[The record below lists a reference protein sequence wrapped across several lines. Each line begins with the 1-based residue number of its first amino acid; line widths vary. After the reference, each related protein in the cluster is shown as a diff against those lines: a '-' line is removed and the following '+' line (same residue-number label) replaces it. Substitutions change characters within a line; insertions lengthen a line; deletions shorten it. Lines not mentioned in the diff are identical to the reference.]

1 MKNLKKVIA
10 LVAVFAM
17 LVSTVAFAQSYTDVK
32 DGDNYA
38 EAIEMLSSLNI
49 LTGDKDDNGNAVF
62 RPNDTITRAE
72 VAAIVERMQN
82 INAAAN
88 SATVFTDV
96 PSSHWASGYIAQ
108 ATAAGIINGYG
119 DGTFGPEDE
128 VLYEQAV
135 KMVVEAI
142 GYAPFVKDN
151 GGYYAGHILA
161 AQRYG
166 VLEGVVGG
174 AIGAKATRGQV
185 AQLVYNAIDTPLMDR
200 NTYGDK
206 AEYVIYN
213 GKNGNDFDT
222 LLTRDLGVVK
232 GTGIVEGNAVTTLD
246 AAKTINTDKDEE
258 ITIDFNDDDD
268 YSNYELNKVNTIYA
282 NGTNAGASIG
292 KEVTFY
298 LKETSKSGEYDVLS
312 VAETNKN
319 KEITVSLDNYSFFGG
334 GYFKYY
340 KDDNA
345 RSTTDV
351 RVAITSVLYN
361 GVAYPDAVTVTED
374 SKGVK
379 TYTVHDDV
387 IDGLL
392 KDPKYSGQVTLID
405 NGVGSTYNVMSVEIA
420 AAAVVDEVSGNGK
433 VSFKE
438 TPKGKDGK
446 KIELIFD
453 EDDETQ
459 IIELTKNGEAYD
471 YTQLTEWDV
480 LSVLANAQNDYYVAE
495 VIDAGKI
502 SSTISEVGKSESSSD
517 GNEYK
522 IDGQFYDVAVNPYL
536 SGKLTGGASGVFY
549 IDKYGKIVAY
559 DKNGSTTGSD
569 AYAYI
574 LNAAAIPDDFEKQNI
589 RVQYLDKTG
598 AIGDVYFS
606 TTVTIENAGA
616 VKVDDEDTTLAT
628 DLDIDKDKDTVK
640 VENYNEDKAKVLA
653 GALKNKL
660 VTYSLSGNYIKSIT
674 FAQDDPEDGTLCLN
688 NAAKDATYDEDNQ
701 RIKVGKNYDLDDSTI
716 VFFINGS
723 SKVYN
728 TTTEKID
735 GVASKTASKV
745 GTVSALAD
753 DYDYAQVYDYDDTVG
768 VLVLFNTS
776 GGIAGS
782 SNVAVIDSIGTATVD
797 GTNVTSVTYW
807 MNGVK
812 ATAYTDVDYNGD
824 DLSKATQGD
833 AWKLAVN
840 GTTITE
846 ARRVAGYS
854 RNINKADED
863 GKVTLTDENFS
874 GKEGYEF
881 GPVVGYTSVGKKIQY
896 APKVEGGYDF
906 AEDNSESIKVGD
918 DVNVYVVDPARRSGN
933 VYVGAAS
940 DVSYDKDLIE
950 QANSTTLK
958 VISRT
963 FDKDLDDYPVLVGA
977 NKDALGM
984 MDFVLAITYDDDVQD
999 VIIYKAPDFG
1009 KYNVK

>member
-32 DGDNYA
+32 DGDNYS

-82 INAAAN
+82 INAASN

-119 DGTFGPEDE
+119 DGTFGPEDD
-128 VLYEQAV
+128 VLYEQV
-135 KMVVEAI
+135 IKMVVEAI

-151 GGYYAGHILA
+151 GGYYAGHLLA

-166 VLEGVVGG
+166 VLDGVVGG

-200 NTYGDK
+200 YTYGDK
-206 AEYVIYN
+206 AEYVIYH
-213 GKNGNDFDT
+213 GKNGNDFET

-232 GTGIVEGNAVTTLD
+232 GTGIVEGNAVTSLD
-246 AAKTINTDKDEE
+246 AAKTIDTDKDEE
-258 ITIDFNDDDD
+258 IAIAFNDDDD
-268 YSNYELNKVNTIYA
+268 YYNYELNKVNTIYA
-282 NGTNAGASIG
+282 NDSNAGASIG

-319 KEITVSLDNYSFFGG
+319 KEITVSLDNYSDFDG

-351 RVAITSVLYN
+351 RVGITSVLYN
-361 GVAYPDAVTVTED
+361 GVAYPDAVTITTD

-387 IDGLL
+387 IDDLL
-392 KDPKYSGQVTLID
+392 NSPTWSGQVTLID

-433 VSFKE
+433 VSFKNS
-438 TPKGKDGK
+438 PKGKDDK

-480 LSVLANAQNDYYVAE
+480 LSVLANNQNDYYVAE

-502 SSTISEVGKSESSSD
+502 SSTISEVGSSD
-517 GNEYK
+517 SSKDGKEYK
-522 IDGQFYDVAVNPYL
+522 IDGQFYDVAENAEL
-536 SGKLTGGASGVFY
+536 NGKLTGGASGVFY

-574 LNAAAIPDDFEKQNI
+574 LNAVATADDFGKQNI

-606 TTVTIENAGA
+606 TTVTIENAG
-616 VKVDDEDTTLAT
+616 TTLAT
-628 DLDIDKDKDTVK
+628 ALGIDKDKDTVK
-640 VENYNEDKAKVLA
+640 VENFTATKADALA
-653 GALKNKL
+653 EALKNKL
-660 VTYSLSGNYIKSIT
+660 VTYGLSGNYIKTVT
-674 FAQDDPEDGTLCLN
+674 FAQNDPDDGTLCLN
-688 NAAKDATYDEDNQ
+688 AEYKDAEYDEDNQ
-701 RIKVGKNYDLDDSTI
+701 RIKVGTKKFDLDDSTI

-723 SKVYN
+723 SDVYV
-728 TTTEKID
+728 D
-735 GVASKTASKV
+735 GSGLVGDASKTASKV
-745 GTVSALAD
+745 GTVAALAP

-768 VLVLFNTS
+768 ALVLFNTS
-776 GGIAGS
+776 GGISGS
-782 SNVAVIDSIGTATVD
+782 SNIAVIDSIGEATVD
-797 GTNVTSVTYW
+797 GTKVTSVTYW

-812 ATAYTDVDYNGD
+812 ATAYTDVDYTVNGTD
-824 DLSKATQGD
+824 IADAEQGD

-846 ARRVAGYS
+846 ARRVASYS
-854 RNINKADED
+854 RDITKHGKD
-863 GKVTLTDENFS
+863 GYAKVVPERLER
-874 GKEGYEF
+874 KEGIES

-906 AEDNSESIKVGD
+906 VEGNSESIKVGD
-918 DVNVYVVDPARRSGN
+918 DVNVYIVDPARRSGN

-950 QANSTTLK
+950 QANSSTLK
-958 VISRT
+958 VVSRA
-963 FDKDLDDYPVLVGA
+963 DADDVWVAAGE
-977 NKDALGM
+977 DALGM

>member
-38 EAIEMLSSLNI
+38 EAIEMLSSLNV

-128 VLYEQAV
+128 VLYEQV
-135 KMVVEAI
+135 IKMVVEAI

-200 NTYGDK
+200 STYGAE
-206 AEYVIYN
+206 AEYVIYH
-213 GKNGNDFDT
+213 GKNGNDFET

-232 GTGIVEGNAVTTLD
+232 GTGIVSANAVTSLD
-246 AAKTINTDKDEE
+246 SHNEINTDKDEV
-258 ITIDFNDDDD
+258 IKIDYNDDDD
-268 YSNYELNKVNTIYA
+268 YYNYELEKVRTIYA
-282 NGTNAGASIG
+282 NGSNAGASIG

-319 KEITVSLDNYSFFGG
+319 KEITVSLDNYSLYDGA
-334 GYFKYY
+334 YFKYY

-351 RVAITSVLYN
+351 KVAIDSVLYN
-361 GVAYPDAVTVTED
+361 GVAYSTEVADVQELLD
-374 SKGVK
+374 SP
-379 TYTVHDDV
+379 TW
-387 IDGLL
+387 
-392 KDPKYSGQVTLID
+392 SGQITLID
-405 NGVGSTYNVMSVEIA
+405 NGEGSTYNVMSVEIA

-433 VSFKE
+433 VSFKNS
-438 TPKGKDGK
+438 PSGKDGK

-480 LSVLANAQNDYYVAE
+480 LSVLANDQNDYYVAE

-502 SSTISEVGKSESSSD
+502 SSTISEVASSD
-517 GNEYK
+517 SSADDKEYK
-522 IDGQFYDVAVNPYL
+522 IDGQFYDVAENAEL
-536 SGKLTGGASGVFY
+536 NGRLTGGASGVFY

-574 LNAAAIPDDFEKQNI
+574 LNAVATSDDFGKQNI

-606 TTVTIENAGA
+606 TTVTIENAG
-616 VKVDDEDTTLAT
+616 TTLAT
-628 DLDIDKDKDTVK
+628 ALGIDNVKDTVK
-640 VENYNEDKAKVLA
+640 VENFTATKADALA
-653 GALKNKL
+653 EALKNKL
-660 VTYSLSGNYIKSIT
+660 VTYGLSGNYIKTIT
-674 FAQDDPEDGTLCLN
+674 FAQDDPDDGSLCLN
-688 NAAKDATYDEDNQ
+688 KEGKNAAYDEDNQ
-701 RIKVGKNYDLDDSTI
+701 RIAVGGKKYDLDDSTI

-723 SKVYN
+723 SEVYN
-728 TTTEKID
+728 TTTETID
-735 GVASKTASKV
+735 GDASKTASKV
-745 GTVSALAD
+745 GTVAALAD
-753 DYDYAQVYDYDDTVG
+753 DYDYAQVYDYDETVG

-776 GGIAGS
+776 GGISGS
-782 SNVAVIDSIGTATVD
+782 SKVAIIDSIGEATVD
-797 GTNVTSVTYW
+797 GTKVTSVTYW

-812 ATAYTDVDYNGD
+812 ATAYTDVDYTANGTD
-824 DLSKATQGD
+824 IADAEQGD

-846 ARRVAGYS
+846 AKRVAGYS
-854 RNINKADED
+854 RDINEPGED
-863 GKVTLTDENFS
+863 GDVTLAMNVS
-874 GKEGYEF
+874 GKEGYEY

-896 APKVEGGYDF
+896 APVVAGGYDF
-906 AEDNSESIKVGD
+906 AEGNSESVKVGD
-918 DVNVYVVDPARRSGN
+918 DVNVYVVDPARRSNN

-958 VISRT
+958 VYDRATTPS
-963 FDKDLDDYPVLVGA
+963 VLVDAGEV
-977 NKDALGM
+977 ALGM

-1009 KYNVK
+1009 KYNVKEVPAEEE

>member
-82 INAAAN
+82 INAASN

-151 GGYYAGHILA
+151 GGYYAGHLLA

-166 VLEGVVGG
+166 VLDGVVGG

-232 GTGIVEGNAVTTLD
+232 GTGIVSANAVTSLD
-246 AAKTINTDKDEE
+246 SYNEINTDKDEE
-258 ITIDFNDDDD
+258 IDIDFNVDDD
-268 YSNYELNKVNTIYA
+268 YVNYELDKVNTIYA
-282 NGTNAGASIG
+282 NGSNAGASIG

-298 LKETSKSGEYDVLS
+298 LKESSKSGEYDVLS

-319 KEITVSLDNYSFFGG
+319 KEITVSLDNYSSYDGA
-334 GYFKYY
+334 YFKYY
-340 KDDNA
+340 KDDSA
-345 RSTTDV
+345 RSTTDQKV
-351 RVAITSVLYN
+351 DIDSVLYN
-361 GVAYPDAVTVTED
+361 GVAVPESEVDGILAD
-374 SKGVK
+374 SKVW
-379 TYTVHDDV
+379 
-387 IDGLL
+387 
-392 KDPKYSGQVTLID
+392 SGQITLID
-405 NGVGSTYNVMSVEIA
+405 NGQGTTYNVMSIEIA
-420 AAAVVDEVSGNGK
+420 TAVVVDEVNGSGK
-433 VSFKE
+433 VSLKDTTDG
-438 TPKGKDGK
+438 TPKSKDGK
-446 KIELIFD
+446 TIELVFD
-453 EDDETQ
+453 EDDDTQ

-480 LSVLANAQNDYYVAE
+480 LSVLANEKNNYYVAE

-502 SSTISEVGKSESSSD
+502 SSKISEIASSD
-517 GNEYK
+517 SSADDNKYK
-522 IDGQFYDVAVNPYL
+522 IDGEFYDVAKYAHKN
-536 SGKLTGGASGVFY
+536 GKLASGASGVFY

-559 DKNGSTTGSD
+559 DKSGSTTSSD

-574 LNAAAIPDDFEKQNI
+574 LNAVATSDDFGKQNI

-598 AIGDVYFS
+598 AVGDVYFS
-606 TTVTIENAGA
+606 TTVTVENAGS
-616 VKVDDEDTTLAT
+616 TLASA
-628 DLDIDKDKDTVK
+628 LSIDAEKDTVK
-640 VENYNEDKAKVLA
+640 VENLSAANADKLA
-653 GALKNKL
+653 TALKNKL
-660 VTYSLSGNYIKSIT
+660 VTYGLSGNYIKTVT
-674 FAQDDPEDGTLCLN
+674 FAQGFEDDGTLCLN
-688 NAAKDATYDEDNQ
+688 KEGVASYDEDNQ
-701 RIKVGKNYDLDDSTI
+701 RIAVGGKKFDVDDSTI

-723 SKVYN
+723 SDVYV
-728 TTTEKID
+728 D
-735 GVASKTASKV
+735 GSGLVGDASKTASKV
-745 GTVSALAD
+745 GTVAALAD
-753 DYDYAQVYDYDDTVG
+753 DYDFAQVYDYDETVG

-776 GGIAGS
+776 GGISGS
-782 SNVAVIDSIGTATVD
+782 SNVAIIDSIGEATVD
-797 GTNVTSVTYW
+797 GTKVVSVTYW

-812 ATAYTDVDYNGD
+812 ATAYTDVDYDGA
-824 DLSKATQGD
+824 DLSTAAQGD
-833 AWKLAVN
+833 AWKLAIN
-840 GTTITE
+840 GSTITE
-846 ARRVAGYS
+846 GRKFADYS
-854 RNINKADED
+854 RDITKQGED
-863 GKVTLTDENFS
+863 GAAVVSVSKS
-874 GKEGYEF
+874 GKEGFEF
-881 GPVVGYTSVGKKIQY
+881 GPVVGYSNSKIQY
-896 APKVEGGYDF
+896 APVIEGGYDF
-906 AEDNSESIKVGD
+906 VEGNSESIKVGD
-918 DVNVYVVDPARRSGN
+918 DVNVYIVDPSRRSNN
-933 VYVGAAS
+933 VYVGSAG
-940 DVSYDKDLIE
+940 DVSYDKELIK
-950 QANSTTLK
+950 QANSDSLK

-963 FDKDLDDYPVLVGA
+963 FDKDLNDYPVLVDA

-984 MDFVLAITYDDDVQD
+984 MDFVLAITYDDNVQD

>member
-119 DGTFGPEDE
+119 DGTFGPEDD
-128 VLYEQAV
+128 VLYEQV
-135 KMVVEAI
+135 IKMVVEAI

-151 GGYYAGHILA
+151 GGYYAGHLLA

-166 VLEGVVGG
+166 VLDGVVGG

-200 NTYGDK
+200 YTYGDK
-206 AEYVIYN
+206 AEYVIYH
-213 GKNGNDFDT
+213 GKNGNDFET

-232 GTGIVEGNAVTTLD
+232 GTGIVSANAVTSLVSYND
-246 AAKTINTDKDEE
+246 INTDKDEV
-258 ITIDFNDDDD
+258 IKIDFNDDDD
-268 YSNYELNKVNTIYA
+268 YYNYELEKVHTVYA

-319 KEITVSLDNYSFFGG
+319 KEITVSLDNYSSYDGA
-334 GYFKYY
+334 YFKYY

-351 RVAITSVLYN
+351 KVAIDSVLYN
-361 GVAYPDAVTVTED
+361 GVAYSTAVTDVQDLLD
-374 SKGVK
+374 SP
-379 TYTVHDDV
+379 TW
-387 IDGLL
+387 
-392 KDPKYSGQVTLID
+392 SGQITLID
-405 NGVGSTYNVMSVEIA
+405 NGEGSTYNVMSVEIA

-433 VSFKE
+433 VSFKNS
-438 TPKGKDGK
+438 PSGKDGK

-480 LSVLANAQNDYYVAE
+480 LSVLANDKNDYYVAE

-502 SSTISEVGKSESSSD
+502 SSTISEVGSSD
-517 GNEYK
+517 SSADDKEYK
-522 IDGQFYDVAVNPYL
+522 IDGQFYDVAENAEL
-536 SGKLTGGASGVFY
+536 NGRLTGGASGVFY

-574 LNAAAIPDDFEKQNI
+574 LNAVATADDFGKQNI

-606 TTVTIENAGA
+606 TTVTIENAG
-616 VKVDDEDTTLAT
+616 TTLAT
-628 DLDIDKDKDTVK
+628 ALGIDNVKDTVK
-640 VENYNEDKAKVLA
+640 VENFTATKADALA
-653 GALKNKL
+653 EALKNKL
-660 VTYSLSGNYIKSIT
+660 VTYGLSGNYIKTIT
-674 FAQDDPEDGTLCLN
+674 FAQDDPDDGSLCLN
-688 NAAKDATYDEDNQ
+688 REGKDAAYDEDNQ
-701 RIKVGKNYDLDDSTI
+701 RIKVGGKNYDLDDSTI

-723 SKVYN
+723 SDVYV
-728 TTTEKID
+728 D
-735 GVASKTASKV
+735 GSGLVGDASKTASKV
-745 GTVSALAD
+745 GTVAALAD
-753 DYDYAQVYDYDDTVG
+753 DYDYAQVYDDDDTVG

-776 GGIAGS
+776 GGISGS
-782 SNVAVIDSIGTATVD
+782 SKVAIIDSIGEATVD
-797 GTNVTSVTYW
+797 GTKVTSVTYW

-812 ATAYTDVDYNGD
+812 ATAYTDVDYTVNGTD
-824 DLSKATQGD
+824 IADAEQGD

-854 RNINKADED
+854 RYKYVDDSGEIYEEFKPGED
-863 GKVTLTDENFS
+863 GKVELTDKNFS

-896 APKVEGGYDF
+896 APALEEGGYDF
-906 AEDNSESIKVGD
+906 TKGNSKSVKVGE
-918 DVNVYVVDPARRSGN
+918 DVNVYVVDPARRSNN

-950 QANSTTLK
+950 QANSSTLEVWNRATTPK
-958 VISRT
+958 
-963 FDKDLDDYPVLVGA
+963 KLVSAG
-977 NKDALGM
+977 KDALGM

-999 VIIYKAPDFG
+999 VIIYKANDFG
-1009 KYNVK
+1009 KYNVKEVPAEEE

>member
-128 VLYEQAV
+128 VLYEQV
-135 KMVVEAI
+135 IKMVVEAI

-151 GGYYAGHILA
+151 GGYYAGHLLA

-166 VLEGVVGG
+166 VLDGVVGG

-200 NTYGDK
+200 YTYGDK
-206 AEYVIYN
+206 AEYVIYH
-213 GKNGNDFDT
+213 GKNGNDFET

-232 GTGIVEGNAVTTLD
+232 GTGIVTANAVTTLD
-246 AAKTINTDKDEE
+246 AAKTIDTDKEEE
-258 ITIDFNDDDD
+258 IKIDFNADDD
-268 YSNYELNKVNTIYA
+268 YSNYELSKVSTIYA
-282 NGTNAGASIG
+282 NGSNAGASIG

-319 KEITVSLDNYSFFGG
+319 KEITVSLDLFDDYDGTT
-334 GYFKYY
+334 FKYY
-340 KDDNA
+340 KDDSA

-351 RVAITSVLYN
+351 KVDIDYVLYN
-361 GVAYPDAVTVTED
+361 GVAYSTEVSD
-374 SKGVK
+374 VK
-379 TYTVHDDV
+379 D
-387 IDGLL
+387 LL
-392 KDPKYSGQVTLID
+392 DTKTWSGQITLLD
-405 NGVGSTYNVMSVEIA
+405 NGVGTTYNVMSIEIA

-433 VSFKE
+433 VSFKNS
-438 TPKGKDGK
+438 PSGKDGK

-453 EDDETQ
+453 EDDDTQ

-480 LSVLANAQNDYYVAE
+480 LSVLANDKNDYYVAE

-502 SSTISEVGKSESSSD
+502 SSKISEVGSSTSSAD
-517 GNEYK
+517 GKEYM
-522 IDGQFYDVAVNPYL
+522 IDGTFYDVAENAEL
-536 SGKLTGGASGVFY
+536 SGKLAADASGVFY

-559 DKNGSTTGSD
+559 DKKGGTTSSD

-574 LNAAAIPDDFEKQNI
+574 LNAVATSDDFGKQNI

-598 AIGDVYFS
+598 AVGDVYFS
-606 TTVTIENAGA
+606 TTVTVENAGS
-616 VKVDDEDTTLAT
+616 TLAT
-628 DLDIDKDKDTVK
+628 ALGIDAEKDTVK
-640 VENYNEDKAKVLA
+640 VENLSATNADKLA
-653 GALKNKL
+653 TALKNKL
-660 VTYSLSGNYIKSIT
+660 VTYSLSGNYIKTVT
-674 FAQDDPEDGTLCLN
+674 FAQDDPDDGSLCLN
-688 NAAKDATYDEDNQ
+688 KEGAASYDEDNQ
-701 RIKVGKNYDLDDSTI
+701 RIAVGTKKYDIDDSTI

-723 SKVYN
+723 SGEKVYDTDAEEIN
-728 TTTEKID
+728 GD
-735 GVASKTASKV
+735 ASKTASKV
-745 GTVSALAD
+745 GTVAALAD
-753 DYDYAQVYDYDDTVG
+753 DYDFAQVYDYDDTVG

-776 GGIAGS
+776 GGISGS
-782 SNVAVIDSIGTATVD
+782 SNIAIIDSVGEATVD
-797 GTNVTSVTYW
+797 GTKVASVTYW

-812 ATAYTDVDYNGD
+812 ATAYTDADYDGD
-824 DLSKATQGD
+824 ALDKDSTAQGD
-833 AWKLAVN
+833 AWKLAIN

-846 ARRVAGYS
+846 GKKVAAYS
-854 RNINKADED
+854 RDIAEPGEAGDIS
-863 GKVTLTDENFS
+863 LTMNVS
-874 GKEGYEF
+874 GKESYEY

-896 APKVEGGYDF
+896 APVKLGGYDF
-906 AEDNSESIKVGD
+906 ADGNSETIKVGD
-918 DVNVYVVDPARRSGN
+918 GVNVYVVDPARRSGN

-950 QANSTTLK
+950 QANSSTLK
-958 VISRT
+958 VVSRS
-963 FDKDLDDYPVLVGA
+963 DADDVWVA
-977 NKDALGM
+977 ADEDALGM
-984 MDFVLAITYDDDVQD
+984 MDFVLAISYDGDVQD
-999 VIIYKAPDFG
+999 VVIYKANDFG

>member
-128 VLYEQAV
+128 VLYEQV
-135 KMVVEAI
+135 IKMVVEAI

-151 GGYYAGHILA
+151 GGYYAGHLLA

-166 VLEGVVGG
+166 VLDGVVGG

-200 NTYGDK
+200 YTYGDK
-206 AEYVIYN
+206 AEYVIYH
-213 GKNGNDFDT
+213 GKNGNDFET

-232 GTGIVEGNAVTTLD
+232 GTGIVEANAVTTLD
-246 AAKTINTDKDEE
+246 AAKTIDTDKDEE
-258 ITIDFNDDDD
+258 IVIAFNDDDD
-268 YSNYELNKVNTIYA
+268 YYNYELNKVNTIYA
-282 NGTNAGASIG
+282 NGSNAGASIG

-298 LKETSKSGEYDVLS
+298 LKETSKSGEYNVLS

-319 KEITVSLDNYSFFGG
+319 KEITVSLDNYSYFGG

-361 GVAYPDAVTVTED
+361 GVAYPGAVTFTED
-374 SKGVK
+374 SKGVR

-387 IDGLL
+387 IAGLL
-392 KDPKYSGQVTLID
+392 NSPTWSGQVTLID
-405 NGVGSTYNVMSVEIA
+405 NGQGTTYNVMSIEIA
-420 AAAVVDEVSGNGK
+420 TAVVVDEVNGSGK
-433 VSFKE
+433 VSLKDTTDG
-438 TPKGKDGK
+438 TPKSKDGK
-446 KIELIFD
+446 TIELVFD
-453 EDDETQ
+453 EDDDTQ

-480 LSVLANAQNDYYVAE
+480 LSVLANDQNDYYVAE

-502 SSTISEVGKSESSSD
+502 SSTISEVASSD
-517 GNEYK
+517 SSADDNKYK
-522 IDGQFYDVAVNPYL
+522 IDGEFYDVAKYAHKN
-536 SGKLTGGASGVFY
+536 GKLASGASGVFY

-559 DKNGSTTGSD
+559 DKSGSTTSSD

-574 LNAAAIPDDFEKQNI
+574 LNAVATSDDFGKQNI

-606 TTVTIENAGA
+606 TTVTIENAGSA
-616 VKVDDEDTTLAT
+616 LAG
-628 DLDIDKDKDTVK
+628 DLDIDAEKDTVK
-640 VENYNEDKAKVLA
+640 VENLSAPNAEKLA
-653 GALKNKL
+653 TALKNKL
-660 VTYSLSGNYIKSIT
+660 VTYGLSGNYIKTVT
-674 FAQDDPEDGTLCLN
+674 FAQGKEDDGTLCLN
-688 NAAKDATYDEDNQ
+688 KEGVASYDEDNQ
-701 RIKVGKNYDLDDSTI
+701 RIAVGGKKFDVDDSTI

-723 SKVYN
+723 SEVYN
-728 TTTEKID
+728 TEDEVID
-735 GVASKTASKV
+735 GDASKTASKV
-745 GTVSALAD
+745 GTVAALAD
-753 DYDYAQVYDYDDTVG
+753 DYDFAQVYDYDETVG

-776 GGIAGS
+776 GGISGS
-782 SNVAVIDSIGTATVD
+782 SNVAIIDSIGEATVD
-797 GTNVTSVTYW
+797 GTKVVSVTYW

-812 ATAYTDVDYNGD
+812 ATAYTDVDYDGA
-824 DLSKATQGD
+824 DLSTAAQGD
-833 AWKLAVN
+833 AWKLAIN
-840 GTTITE
+840 GSTITE
-846 ARRVAGYS
+846 GRKFADYS
-854 RNINKADED
+854 RDITKKGED
-863 GKVTLTDENFS
+863 GAAVVSVSKS
-874 GKEGYEF
+874 GKEGFEF
-881 GPVVGYTSVGKKIQY
+881 GPVVGYSNSKIQY
-896 APKVEGGYDF
+896 APVIEGGYDF
-906 AEDNSESIKVGD
+906 VEGNSESIKVGD
-918 DVNVYVVDPARRSGN
+918 DVNVYIVDPSRRSNN
-933 VYVGAAS
+933 VYVGSAG
-940 DVSYDKDLIE
+940 DVSYDKELIK
-950 QANSTTLK
+950 QANSDSLK
-958 VISRT
+958 VVSRS
-963 FDKDLDDYPVLVGA
+963 DADDVWVA
-977 NKDALGM
+977 ADKDALGM

-999 VIIYKAPDFG
+999 VIIYKANDFG